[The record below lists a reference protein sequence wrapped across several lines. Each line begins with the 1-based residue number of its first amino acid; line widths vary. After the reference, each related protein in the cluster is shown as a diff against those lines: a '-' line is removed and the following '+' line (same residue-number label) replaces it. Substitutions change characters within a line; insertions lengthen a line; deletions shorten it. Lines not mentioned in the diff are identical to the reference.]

1 MRVARRIVPAFY
13 PLLFIAAL
21 ASLSGCAMKIP
32 SLAALEAPANSSEP
46 TEPALHLSD
55 FHDIVGTPYRFAVA
69 GDDSHGKLSSFASAG
84 GSIRNWI
91 ILDTRTLRSRRLFDT
106 NRNVILDSKQLAF
119 AENERRR
126 QEQIAPLTTPMPPA
140 ATKWLYFEVVDQDT
154 NRDGRLNSA
163 DGFTV
168 AFTDAS
174 GVNYYPAIPTV
185 TRVLGTTMTSDDEA
199 VVAYMTEGKTYA
211 ARIDLAARTV
221 MAAEPL
227 ALTTTTKEPANNS
240 AASEKESATGR

>member
-1 MRVARRIVPAFY
+1 MRVARRIVPVPY
-13 PLLFIAAL
+13 RLLFIAAL

-32 SLAALEAPANSSEP
+32 SLAALEAPANPSVPSES
-46 TEPALHLSD
+46 ALHLSD

-69 GDDSHGKLSSFASAG
+69 ADDSHGKLSSFASSG

-106 NRNVILDSKQLAF
+106 NQNVILDSKQLAF
-119 AENERRR
+119 AEHAQRR
-126 QEQIAPLTTPMPPA
+126 QEQSAPSVPTKPPA
-140 ATKWLYFEVVDQDT
+140 PTKWLYLEVVDQDT

-174 GVNYYPAIPTV
+174 GGDYYPAIPKV
-185 TRVLGTTMTSDDEA
+185 TRVLGTTMTGDDEI
-199 VVAYMTEGKTYA
+199 VVAYMTEGKAYA

-221 MAAEPL
+221 TAAEPL
-227 ALTTTTKEPANNS
+227 ALLTTTKEPANNS

>member
-13 PLLFIAAL
+13 PLLFIALL

-32 SLAALEAPANSSEP
+32 SLAALEAPANSAEP

-119 AENERRR
+119 AEHAQRRHD
-126 QEQIAPLTTPMPPA
+126 QSAALPMTTPPA

-174 GVNYYPAIPTV
+174 GGNYYPAIPKV

-199 VVAYMTEGKTYA
+199 VVAYTTEGKTYA

-221 MAAEPL
+221 TAAEPL
-227 ALTTTTKEPANNS
+227 AFTTTQEPANNS